1 MMEKPLVA
9 IVGRP
14 NVGKSTLFNRLCGK
28 RISIVED
35 MPGVTRDRIYGES
48 NWCGYAFSLVDTGG
62 LDVFNKSEFQQNIT
76 RQAEIA
82 VDLADVVVLV
92 VDGKEG
98 LVPADYDAVNFL
110 RKYNVPVILAVNKLD
125 NYDEQKL
132 YEFYNLGIG
141 EPIGISSVQGMGI
154 GDLLDAVVS
163 KFKNKVSED
172 EDKEKIKIAI
182 VGKPNAG
189 KSSLLN
195 KLVGENRVMVSDV
208 AGTTRDAID
217 TPFRYNNKDYI
228 LIDTAGIRRKRAIEP
243 ESVEL
248 YSVLRSFEAIKRAD
262 VVIIVVDANEGLSE
276 QDVKIA
282 GFVHESGKPSIVL
295 MNKWDLIE
303 KDDKTMNTFNTQLAE
318 DLKFMD
324 YYVPLYTST
333 LTGQRV
339 NKIMENVEKVYYNSH
354 NRIGTSVLNEI
365 LQSAILVNEPPAR
378 SGRRCK
384 IYYITQAEVAPPTFV
399 VFCNDAKLMHF
410 SYVRYL
416 ENCIRKSVDYSG
428 TPIKLIIKSKAEKD
442 GNN

>member
-1 MMEKPLVA
+1 MEKPLVA

-14 NVGKSTLFNRLCGK
+14 NVGKSTLFNRICGK

-35 MPGVTRDRIYGES
+35 MPGVTRDRIYGDAT
-48 NWCGYAFSLVDTGG
+48 WCDYAFSLVDTGG
-62 LDVFNKSEFQQNIT
+62 LDVLNKSEFQQNIT
-76 RQAEIA
+76 KQASIA
-82 VDLADVVVLV
+82 VDLADVVVMV

-110 RKYNVPVILAVNKLD
+110 RKYNVPVVLAVNKLD

-132 YEFYNLGIG
+132 YEFYNLGLG

-154 GDLLDAVVS
+154 GDLLDSIVS
-163 KFKNKVSED
+163 KFKHKVSVD
-172 EDKEKIKIAI
+172 EDKDKIKIAI

-195 KLVGENRVMVSDV
+195 RLVGENRVMVSDV

-217 TPFRYNNKDYI
+217 TPFRYNNKDFV

-248 YSVLRSFEAIKRAD
+248 YSILRSFEAIKRAD
-262 VVIIVVDANEGLSE
+262 VVIIVVDSSEGLSE
-276 QDVKIA
+276 QDVRIA
-282 GFVHESGKPSIVL
+282 GYVHEAGKPSIIL

-303 KDDKTMNTFNTQLAE
+303 KDTHSMNEFNKKLDE

-333 LTGQRV
+333 LTGQRL
-339 NKIMENVEKVYYNSH
+339 NKVMETVEKVYYNAH